1 MLFLEQD
8 SFCIQPSTLQ
18 TPATCYSF
26 SKTLSVYSHLRYKL
40 LLHVIPSARLFLYT
54 AIYATNSCYM
64 LFLQQD
70 SFCIQPSTLQT
81 PATCYSLSK
90 TLSVYSHLRYKLL
103 LHVIPSARLFLYTA
117 IYATNSCYMLFLV
130 QDSFCIQPSTLQTPA
145 TCCSLSKTLSV
156 YSHLRY
162 KLLLHVVP

>member
-18 TPATCYSF
+18 TPATCCSL
-26 SKTLSVYSHLRYKL
+26 SKTLSVYSHLAT
-40 LLHVIPSARLFLYT
+40 STLFLE
-54 AIYATNSCYM
+54 
-64 LFLQQD
+64 QD
-70 SFCIQPSTLQT
+70 SCIQPSTLQT

-103 LHVIPSARLFLYTA
+103 LHVVPRARLFLDTA
-117 IYATNSCYMLFLV
+117 IYATNSCYMLFLE